1 MELDYVMSKFMAT
14 SLPLNPYR
22 SYFTVLAML
31 TCYLYYRLGVFLAF
45 AGQDDYQMM
54 PIAVAT
60 DLWLSL
66 LYLMFEVDM

>member
-1 MELDYVMSKFMAT
+1 M
-14 SLPLNPYR
+14 
-22 SYFTVLAML
+22 
-31 TCYLYYRLGVFLAF
+31 LGVFLAF

-60 DLWLSL
+60 TLWLSL